1 MISLEVGPLLL
12 IGCDDSM
19 VADRLSG
26 KSTLQ
31 NELMGDL
38 DAEFGNL
45 PEDAENVSLQS
56 LGSSLGSG
64 FSGQLGKPMSRLVSK
79 LISSKMPAGFN
90 QAAIREY
97 LSSYW
102 GLGKN
107 RQTAIMCFAT
117 TVEPPSRLS
126 DTVSAREFLDSIAVR
141 YAKHAEVA
149 ISPGAQAGGAVA
161 SQFNATV
168 ADPASI
174 EAASKEH
181 KAYLMKQFEMLARY
195 LKQDYSPSTD
205 KVRESE
211 AYHQA
216 SDEVIN
222 LTRSELGE
230 EFIAGIRP
238 KFDPTKVRIYDSY
251 WNWAREDLISLFL
264 DYRSR
269 HLQLESTEAT
279 DRILCILSRW
289 DTNCEDLVKFY
300 LSSRNASD
308 QHRKTGEL
316 LLRSGLLESGT
327 DPKFKYTKPTTAP
340 KTTVSAEGK
349 IEYSENPR
357 QPGEES
363 NSYSQLVEHGRL
375 IPNTNRRIPYIHL
388 RHRNGDEW
396 QYHEQS
402 TRLLMEELAKGTTSG
417 LSFFGKTVLVT
428 GAGPQ
433 SIGADIVKGL
443 LSGGAHVIVTTSRAV
458 SSASPFY
465 NSLYRDSG
473 ARGSKLTLLPF
484 NQGSKTDCEALI
496 EHIYNSKSD
505 FVADLDFIVP
515 FAAISESGRELDAL
529 DSKSELAHRLML
541 TNLLRLLGHVKQQ
554 KEKRGFDTWPTN
566 VIIPLSPNHGTFGG
580 DGLYAE
586 SKIALETLLSRW
598 HSENWS
604 QYLTICGAV
613 IGWTR
618 GTGLMTSNNIVAGA
632 IESLGVITFSQSE
645 MAFNI
650 LALMTPT
657 IASLCEDGPI
667 YADLN
672 GGLQFISDLKREL
685 TSARQQILDKSKMRK
700 ALLAERVRHET
711 IISGSP
717 ARAMHDEPRKLRK
730 RANLDIGFPDLADYH
745 TTTAGLKDLEGMV
758 DLRRVVVIVGYS
770 ELGPWGSSRT
780 RWEMEHLG
788 DFTQEG
794 YIEMAWIM
802 GLVKHHSE
810 GTSAKP
816 HSGWFDSKT
825 KEPVQDDEFKRRYG
839 NEILNHSGIRF
850 IEPEALGGYDPN
862 KKESLHEVV
871 VEADLPAFEAS
882 KSAADAFRLRHGDK
896 VKITPIPGSEEYSVQ
911 VGKGAHFLMPKAA
924 PFDRMVA
931 AQLPKGWNP
940 TSYGIP
946 EDIVSQVDPVTL
958 YALCC
963 VCQALLSAGIEDP
976 FELYKHIHVSEL
988 LNCLGS
994 GAGGML
1000 ALRDVYRNRYL
1011 DRPVQSDIVQES
1023 YINAIGAWTNMLLMG
1038 SSGPIK
1044 SPSGTCATAVESL
1057 DIGCEAIQTG
1067 KAKMAI
1073 VGGSDDFQEEM
1084 SAEFGNMKA
1093 TASSDDQ
1100 LKADRLPSEMSRPM
1114 TSSRSGF
1121 VESAGCGVQ
1130 IIMNAE
1136 LALEMGVPIY
1146 AVVAY
1151 TQMAGDKVG
1160 RSVPAPGR
1168 GLLTAAREAPGAR
1181 DSPILDLDYRRNNLR
1196 EIIADIEKWRSNH
1209 LGMQDNSA
1217 QKVQSI
1223 NQSAD
1228 CRIRDALNV
1237 WGNDLRKQNP
1247 DIAPMRAALATWG
1260 LTVDDIQIASLH
1272 GTSTQ
1277 ANDKNESNVI
1287 NQQMEYLGRTNG
1299 NPLLA
1304 ISQKY
1309 LTGHPKGPAGAWML
1323 NGCLQVLQTGIVP
1336 GNRNADNIELE
1347 LKKSTHLVYPTQTL
1361 HTSGIKAFMLT
1372 SFGFGQKGGL
1382 VIGIAPRYLFSTIRE
1397 ELYVDY
1403 QSRVQR
1409 RKRQANRAFIKGLI
1423 GNNMFKAKDSS
1434 PWQSA
1439 GESNVFLDP
1448 QARVSHDTIN
1458 GLSFD
1463 LEDMHPRVSPI
1474 LGGSAS
1480 LISGPNGFPKG
1491 IDTKRFDFT
1500 DTT

>member
-1 MISLEVGPLLL
+1 M
-12 IGCDDSM
+12 
-19 VADRLSG
+19 
-26 KSTLQ
+26 T
-31 NELMGDL
+31 
-38 DAEFGNL
+38 
-45 PEDAENVSLQS
+45 LQS
-56 LGSSLGSG
+56 LGTSVGSG
-64 FSGQLGKPMSRLVSK
+64 FSGQLGKSMSRLVSK

-107 RQTAIMCFAT
+107 RQTAIICFAT
-117 TVEPPSRLS
+117 TIEPPSRLS
-126 DTVSAREFLDSIAVR
+126 DTAIARDFVDSIAIR
-141 YAKHAEVA
+141 YAKHADVA
-149 ISPGAQAGGAVA
+149 IFPGAQAGGTVA
-161 SQFNATV
+161 SQFTASV

-174 EAASKEH
+174 EAAGKEQ
-181 KAYLMKQFEMLARY
+181 KAYLMKQFEVLARY
-195 LKQDYSPSTD
+195 LKQEYSADTD
-205 KVRESE
+205 KLRESE
-211 AYHQA
+211 THRLA
-216 SDEVIN
+216 SDELLN
-222 LTRSELGE
+222 LMKSELDD
-230 EFIAGIRP
+230 EFTAGIKP
-238 KFDPTKVRIYDSY
+238 KFDPAKVRIYDSY
-251 WNWAREDLISLFL
+251 WNWAREDLVFLFL
-264 DYRSR
+264 DEQMK
-269 HLQLESTEAT
+269 HLQSGSIKAT

-300 LSSRNASD
+300 LSLWNASD
-308 QHRKTGEL
+308 QHRTTGEL
-316 LLRSGLLESGT
+316 LLRSALLEIGA

-349 IEYSENPR
+349 IQYSEIPR
-357 QPGEES
+357 QAVQES
-363 NSYSQLVEHGRL
+363 NSYSRLIEHGRL
-375 IPNTNRRIPYIHL
+375 IPKTDRRIPYIHL
-388 RHRNGDEW
+388 RRRNADEW
-396 QYHEQS
+396 EYHHQS
-402 TRLLMEELAKGTTSG
+402 TRLLMEELAVGTDSG
-417 LSFFGKTVLVT
+417 LTFAGKTVLVT

-433 SIGADIVKGL
+433 SIGADIVQGL
-443 LSGGAHVIVTTSRAV
+443 LSGGANVIVTTSRAV
-458 SSASPFY
+458 SSASTFY
-465 NSLYRDSG
+465 NSVYKDSG

-484 NQGSKTDCEALI
+484 NQGSKKDCESLI
-496 EHIYNSKSD
+496 EYIYGSKSECA
-505 FVADLDFIVP
+505 ADLDFIVP
-515 FAAISESGRELDAL
+515 FAAIPESGRELDAL
-529 DSKSELAHRLML
+529 DSKSELAHRMML
-541 TNLLRLLGHVKQQ
+541 TNLLRLLGYVKQQ

-566 VIIPLSPNHGTFGG
+566 VILPLSPNHGTFGG

-586 SKIALETLLSRW
+586 SKLALETLLSRW
-598 HSENWS
+598 HSESWS

-618 GTGLMTSNNIVAGA
+618 GTGLMSGNNIVAGS
-632 IESLGVITFSQSE
+632 IESLDVVTFSQSE

-650 LALMTPT
+650 LALMTPK

-672 GGLQFISDLKREL
+672 GGLQFISDLKKEL
-685 TSARQQILDKSKMRK
+685 VSARQQILDKSKIRK
-700 ALLAERVRHET
+700 ALLAERVQHEMSL
-711 IISGSP
+711 SGGP
-717 ARAMHDEPRKLRK
+717 ARAAHDEPKKLRK
-730 RANLDIGFPDLADYH
+730 RANLEIGFPDLANYH

-810 GTSAKP
+810 EASAKP
-816 HSGWFDSKT
+816 YSGWIDSKT
-825 KEPVQDDEFKRRYG
+825 KEPVHDDEFKQRYG
-839 NEILNHSGIRF
+839 NDILNHSGIRL

-882 KSAADAFRLRHGDK
+882 KSAADAFKLRHGDK
-896 VKITPIPGSEEYSVQ
+896 VKVTPISESEEYRVQ
-911 VGKGAHFLMPKAA
+911 IGKGAHFLVPKAV

-988 LNCLGS
+988 SNCLGT

-1023 YINAIGAWTNMLLMG
+1023 YINAIGAWTNMLLMA

-1044 SPSGTCATAVESL
+1044 SPSGTCATAIESL

-1084 SAEFGNMKA
+1084 STEFGNMKA

-1100 LKADRLPSEMSRPM
+1100 RKADRLPSEMSRPM
-1114 TSSRSGF
+1114 TTSRSGF

-1130 IIMNAE
+1130 IVMNAE
-1136 LALEMGVPIY
+1136 LALEMGLPIY

-1168 GLLTAAREAPGAR
+1168 GLLTAAREARGAK
-1181 DSPILDLDYRRNNLR
+1181 DSPILDLDYRRSNLR
-1196 EIIADIEKWRSNH
+1196 EIVADIEKWRSTH
-1209 LGMQDNSA
+1209 LSMQDKST

-1223 NQSAD
+1223 NETAD

-1260 LTVDDIQIASLH
+1260 LSVDDIQIASLH

-1287 NQQMEYLGRTNG
+1287 NQQMEHLGRTSG

-1309 LTGHPKGPAGAWML
+1309 MTGHPKGPAGAWML
-1323 NGCLQVLQTGIVP
+1323 NGCLQILQTGIVP
-1336 GNRNADNIELE
+1336 GNRNADNIEPE
-1347 LKKSTHLVYPTQTL
+1347 LKEFTHLTYPTRTL
-1361 HTSGIKAFMLT
+1361 RTSGIKAFMLT

-1382 VIGIAPRYLFSTIRE
+1382 VIGLAPKYLFSTLRE
-1397 ELYVDY
+1397 ESYVDY
-1403 QSRVQR
+1403 QSRIQR

-1423 GNNMFKAKDSS
+1423 GNSMFKAKDSS
-1434 PWQSA
+1434 PWHSA

-1448 QARVSHDTIN
+1448 QARVSRDGVN
-1458 GLSFD
+1458 GLNFQI
-1463 LEDMHPRVSPI
+1463 EDMHPRALPN
-1474 LGGSAS
+1474 LGGSDF
-1480 LISGPNGFPKG
+1480 LLSGPNEFAKGFDPKS
-1491 IDTKRFDFT
+1491 FDST
-1500 DTT
+1500 DTS